1 MEMDRMIEGE
11 EQRREYSRVDA
22 YIPFEYRIVANEEKD
37 HIQSR
42 ISGDAAAPELRPI
55 LDIGDRDYIFGEWL
69 KILNL
74 KLDTVI
80 RLITLQREG
89 FFGLPSKAV
98 NISGGGMS
106 FFLPQAIATG
116 VILEIKLMLTRN
128 QPIAMCLYG
137 EVAKSVPRDDIYF
150 IAIHYIHMDVSIRD
164 EIIRFVFERE
174 REIIREKRG

>member
-1 MEMDRMIEGE
+1 MEVDRMIDGE
-11 EQRREYSRVDA
+11 VQSREYSRVDS
-22 YIPFEYRIVANEEKD
+22 YIPFEYRIVADEGKN
-37 HIQSR
+37 HIR
-42 ISGDAAAPELRPI
+42 ARVYGDNTAPELKPI
-55 LDIGDRDYIFGEWL
+55 SDRGDDDYIFGEWL

-74 KLDTVI
+74 KLDTII